1 MVRKWNV
8 KKFNNIYDILK
19 TIKEFGGCLGGMVNK
34 IWFLVLALVLILG
47 AEPAWG
53 TLSLS
58 LSAPPPVLSLFLKQI
73 NKSLKK
79 SSKN

>member
-8 KKFNNIYDILK
+8 KKCNNIYDILK
-19 TIKEFGGCLGGMVNK
+19 TTKEFGGCLGGMVNK